1 MERKDT
7 HGDRWGDEMQ
17 VETIRAEQIITG
29 AETQRKKHTKPTK
42 DAVPNSKIL
51 RRKTK

>member
-1 MERKDT
+1 MERKYT
-7 HGDRWGDEMQ
+7 HRDRWGDEMQ

-29 AETQRKKHTKPTK
+29 AETQRKKHT
-42 DAVPNSKIL
+42 VPNLKIL